1 MNILEILL
9 IFLSTLIF
17 IPPVLFFSQ
26 MNKEIIKKKN
36 MIGIIPQA
44 GSSSNETTEEKVLLV
59 QSYEYLGLKE
69 ENSQKDFNQKIIE
82 KTTEKFETIDA
93 EVRGTQEQASEAKSV
108 ADNCQTDIDNLQ
120 KSVNG
125 FDSKLDEKV
134 EKEFGKGLSTND
146 YNNNDKSRVE
156 ALNSLFN
163 EKNELI
169 LNEEKTQLVQSYE
182 YLGLK
187 EENSQKDFNQK
198 IIEKTTEK
206 FETIDAEV
214 RGTQEQ
220 ASEAK
225 SVADNCQTDIDNLQ
239 KSVNGFDSKLDEK
252 VEKEF
257 GKGLSTNDYNNND
270 KSRVEAL
277 NSLFNEKNELILN
290 EEKIQLLQPY
300 VDLGLTAK
308 HTQKHFNEKVLEEIK
323 KLVGLFKYYPYSI
336 VRSSKYVNFI
346 ESAKTKADV
355 FEFLNIGQKKGV
367 SVSQS
372 DDVVVLCYKET
383 KPDYTKNII
392 KLNID
397 KNNFSQR
404 INNINNF
411 KYDIRGVVLTTDDVY
426 NPESKHNVYISNSEE
441 YTTEEFP
448 KEIVIDVAGKQ
459 NYNIFYL
466 VNVQL
471 TVNPESVVGLGDFE
485 LTLNKGFLSY

>member
-44 GSSSNETTEEKVLLV
+44 GSSSNETTEEKTQLV

-69 ENSQKDFNQKIIE
+69 ENSQKDFNEKIIE
-82 KTTEKFETIDA
+82 KTIEKFETIDA
-93 EVRGTQEQASEAKSV
+93 EVRGAQAQASEAKSV

-156 ALNSLFN
+156 ALNS
-163 EKNELI
+163 I
-169 LNEEKTQLVQSYE
+169 
-182 YLGLK
+182 
-187 EENSQKDFNQK
+187 
-198 IIEKTTEK
+198 
-206 FETIDAEV
+206 
-214 RGTQEQ
+214 
-220 ASEAK
+220 
-225 SVADNCQTDIDNLQ
+225 
-239 KSVNGFDSKLDEK
+239 
-252 VEKEF
+252 
-257 GKGLSTNDYNNND
+257 
-270 KSRVEAL
+270 
-277 NSLFNEKNELILN
+277 FNEKNELILN

-308 HTQKHFNEKVLEEIK
+308 HTQKHFNEKVVEEIK

-346 ESAKTKADV
+346 ESAKTTTNV
-355 FEFLNIGQKKGV
+355 LEILNIGQKKGV

-372 DDVVVLCYKET
+372 DVVVVLCYKET

-404 INNINNF
+404 INNINYL

>member
-17 IPPVLFFSQ
+17 ISPVLFFSQ

-93 EVRGTQEQASEAKSV
+93 EVRGA
-108 ADNCQTDIDNLQ
+108 
-120 KSVNG
+120 
-125 FDSKLDEKV
+125 
-134 EKEFGKGLSTND
+134 
-146 YNNNDKSRVE
+146 
-156 ALNSLFN
+156 
-163 EKNELI
+163 
-169 LNEEKTQLVQSYE
+169 
-182 YLGLK
+182 
-187 EENSQKDFNQK
+187 
-198 IIEKTTEK
+198 
-206 FETIDAEV
+206 
-214 RGTQEQ
+214 QEQ

-323 KLVGLFKYYPYSI
+323 KLVGLFKYYPYTI

-346 ESAKTKADV
+346 ESAKTTANV

-466 VNVQL
+466 VNVEL

>member
-36 MIGIIPQA
+36 MIGIIPQPEE
-44 GSSSNETTEEKVLLV
+44 NTTEEKVLLV

-82 KTTEKFETIDA
+82 KT
-93 EVRGTQEQASEAKSV
+93 Q
-108 ADNCQTDIDNLQ
+108 
-120 KSVNG
+120 
-125 FDSKLDEKV
+125 EKV
-134 EKEFGKGLSTND
+134 DKETGKGLSTND
-146 YNNNDKSRVE
+146 YNDNDKNRVE
-156 ALNSLFN
+156 ALNSIFN

-169 LNEEKTQLVQSYE
+169 LNEEKIQLSQPYVDLELTAEHTQ
-182 YLGLK
+182 K
-187 EENSQKDFNQK
+187 HFNQK
-198 IIEKTTEK
+198 IIEKTK
-206 FETIDAEV
+206 
-214 RGTQEQ
+214 
-220 ASEAK
+220 
-225 SVADNCQTDIDNLQ
+225 
-239 KSVNGFDSKLDEK
+239 EK
-252 VEKEF
+252 VDKET
-257 GKGLSTNDYNNND
+257 GKGLSTNDYNNED
-270 KSRVEAL
+270 KNRVEAL
-277 NSLFNEKNELILN
+277 NSIFNEKNELILN

-300 VDLGLTAK
+300 LDLGLTAK
-308 HTQKHFNEKVLEEIK
+308 HTQKHFNEKVVEEIK

-346 ESAKTKADV
+346 ESAKTKSDV
-355 FEFLNIGQKKGV
+355 FEFLNIGQKKELTV
-367 SVSQS
+367 TDSNTF
-372 DDVVVLCYKET
+372 VVLCYKET

-397 KNNFSQR
+397 KNNFSQQL
-404 INNINNF
+404 NNIAMF
-411 KYDIRGVVLTTDDVY
+411 SYSIRGVVLTTDDVY

-466 VNVQL
+466 VNVEL
-471 TVNPESVVGLGDFE
+471 SVNPGSFAGVGDFE

>member
-44 GSSSNETTEEKVLLV
+44 GSSSNETTEEKTQLV

-69 ENSQKDFNQKIIE
+69 ENSQKDFNEKIIE
-82 KTTEKFETIDA
+82 KTIEKFETIDA
-93 EVRGTQEQASEAKSV
+93 EVRGAQAQASEAKSV

-187 EENSQKDFNQK
+187 EENSQKDFNEK
-198 IIEKTTEK
+198 IIEKTIEK

-214 RGTQEQ
+214 RGAQAQ

-300 VDLGLTAK
+300 VDLGITAK
-308 HTQKHFNEKVLEEIK
+308 HTQKHFNEKVVEEIK

-346 ESAKTKADV
+346 ESAKTTANV
-355 FEFLNIGQKKGV
+355 FEILNIGQKKGV

-397 KNNFSQR
+397 KNNFSQQ
-404 INNINNF
+404 INNINKF

-466 VNVQL
+466 VNVEL
-471 TVNPESVVGLGDFE
+471 TVNPVSVVGLGDFE

>member
-82 KTTEKFETIDA
+82 KTKEKFETIDA
-93 EVRGTQEQASEAKSV
+93 EVRGAQAQASEAKSEV
-108 ADNCQTDIDNLQ
+108 DYCRTDINNLQ
-120 KSVNG
+120 QAING
-125 FDSKLDEKV
+125 FDSKFDEKV
-134 EKEFGKGLSTND
+134 QKEFGKGLSTND
-146 YNNNDKSRVE
+146 YNNEDKSRVE

-163 EKNELI
+163 EK
-169 LNEEKTQLVQSYE
+169 K
-182 YLGLK
+182 
-187 EENSQKDFNQK
+187 
-198 IIEKTTEK
+198 
-206 FETIDAEV
+206 
-214 RGTQEQ
+214 
-220 ASEAK
+220 
-225 SVADNCQTDIDNLQ
+225 
-239 KSVNGFDSKLDEK
+239 
-252 VEKEF
+252 
-257 GKGLSTNDYNNND
+257 
-270 KSRVEAL
+270 
-277 NSLFNEKNELILN
+277 ELILN
-290 EEKIQLLQPY
+290 EEKIQLSQPY
-300 VDLGLTAK
+300 VDLELTAE
-308 HTQKHFNEKVLEEIK
+308 HTQKHFNEKVVEKIK
-323 KLVGLFKYYPYSI
+323 KLTPKEQAQPKRVTEIKDNTFDYKELSKYDNRVLIRSNERDEYMDLDSFGSSKNFITTLVKGSGKGKIHITLDRKTHTIEATKGNYAVIIVNNNDKIVRLFNKYYPYTI

-346 ESAKTKADV
+346 ESAKTTTN
-355 FEFLNIGQKKGV
+355 ELEILNIGQKKGV
-367 SVSQS
+367 SVTDSHTF
-372 DDVVVLCYKET
+372 VILCYKET

-404 INNINNF
+404 INNLAMFN
-411 KYDIRGVVLTTDDVY
+411 YSIRGVVLTTDDVY

-466 VNVQL
+466 VNVEL
-471 TVNPESVVGLGDFE
+471 SVNPGSFAGFGDFE

>member
-36 MIGIIPQA
+36 MIGIIPQPEE
-44 GSSSNETTEEKVLLV
+44 NTTEEKVLLV

-82 KTTEKFETIDA
+82 KT
-93 EVRGTQEQASEAKSV
+93 Q
-108 ADNCQTDIDNLQ
+108 
-120 KSVNG
+120 
-125 FDSKLDEKV
+125 EKV
-134 EKEFGKGLSTND
+134 DKETGKGLSTND
-146 YNNNDKSRVE
+146 YNNDDKNRVE
-156 ALNSLFN
+156 ALNS
-163 EKNELI
+163 I
-169 LNEEKTQLVQSYE
+169 
-182 YLGLK
+182 
-187 EENSQKDFNQK
+187 
-198 IIEKTTEK
+198 
-206 FETIDAEV
+206 
-214 RGTQEQ
+214 
-220 ASEAK
+220 
-225 SVADNCQTDIDNLQ
+225 
-239 KSVNGFDSKLDEK
+239 
-252 VEKEF
+252 
-257 GKGLSTNDYNNND
+257 
-270 KSRVEAL
+270 
-277 NSLFNEKNELILN
+277 FNEKNELILN

-300 VDLGLTAK
+300 LDLGLTAK
-308 HTQKHFNEKVLEEIK
+308 HTQKHFNEKVVEEIK

-346 ESAKTKADV
+346 ESAKTKSDV
-355 FEFLNIGQKKGV
+355 FEFLNIGQKKELTV
-367 SVSQS
+367 TDSNTF
-372 DDVVVLCYKET
+372 VVLCYKET

-404 INNINNF
+404 INNIAMFN
-411 KYDIRGVVLTTDDVY
+411 YSIRGVVLTTDDVY
-426 NPESKHNVYISNSEE
+426 NPESKHNVYISNSEQ

-466 VNVQL
+466 VNVEL
-471 TVNPESVVGLGDFE
+471 SVNPGSFAGVGDFE

>member
-36 MIGIIPQA
+36 MIGIIPQPEE
-44 GSSSNETTEEKVLLV
+44 NTTEEKVLLV

-82 KTTEKFETIDA
+82 KTK
-93 EVRGTQEQASEAKSV
+93 
-108 ADNCQTDIDNLQ
+108 
-120 KSVNG
+120 
-125 FDSKLDEKV
+125 EKV
-134 EKEFGKGLSTND
+134 DKETGKGLSTND
-146 YNNNDKSRVE
+146 YNDNDKNRVE
-156 ALNSLFN
+156 ALNS
-163 EKNELI
+163 I
-169 LNEEKTQLVQSYE
+169 
-182 YLGLK
+182 
-187 EENSQKDFNQK
+187 
-198 IIEKTTEK
+198 
-206 FETIDAEV
+206 
-214 RGTQEQ
+214 
-220 ASEAK
+220 
-225 SVADNCQTDIDNLQ
+225 
-239 KSVNGFDSKLDEK
+239 
-252 VEKEF
+252 
-257 GKGLSTNDYNNND
+257 
-270 KSRVEAL
+270 
-277 NSLFNEKNELILN
+277 FNEKNELILN
-290 EEKIQLLQPY
+290 EEKIQLSEPY
-300 VDLGLTAK
+300 VDLELTAE
-308 HTQKHFNEKVLEEIK
+308 HTQKHFNEKVVEKIK
-323 KLVGLFKYYPYSI
+323 KLAPKEQAQPKRVTEIKDNTFDYKELSKYDNRVLIRSNEKDEYVDLGAFGSSKNFITTLVKGSGKGKIHITGRDTIEATKGNYAVIIVNNNDKIVRLFNKYYPYTI

>member
-36 MIGIIPQA
+36 MIGIIPQPEE
-44 GSSSNETTEEKVLLV
+44 NTTEEKVLLV

-82 KTTEKFETIDA
+82 KT
-93 EVRGTQEQASEAKSV
+93 Q
-108 ADNCQTDIDNLQ
+108 
-120 KSVNG
+120 
-125 FDSKLDEKV
+125 EKV
-134 EKEFGKGLSTND
+134 DKETGKGLSTND
-146 YNNNDKSRVE
+146 YNDNDKNRVE
-156 ALNSLFN
+156 ALNS
-163 EKNELI
+163 I
-169 LNEEKTQLVQSYE
+169 
-182 YLGLK
+182 
-187 EENSQKDFNQK
+187 
-198 IIEKTTEK
+198 
-206 FETIDAEV
+206 
-214 RGTQEQ
+214 
-220 ASEAK
+220 
-225 SVADNCQTDIDNLQ
+225 
-239 KSVNGFDSKLDEK
+239 
-252 VEKEF
+252 
-257 GKGLSTNDYNNND
+257 
-270 KSRVEAL
+270 
-277 NSLFNEKNELILN
+277 FNEKNELILN
-290 EEKIQLLQPY
+290 EEKIQLSQPY
-300 VDLGLTAK
+300 VDLELTAE
-308 HTQKHFNEKVLEEIK
+308 HTQKHFNEKVVEKIK
-323 KLVGLFKYYPYSI
+323 KLAPKEQAQPKRVTEIKDNTFDYKELSKYDNRVLIRSNERDEYMDLDSFGSSKNFITTLVKGSGKGKIHITLDRKTHTIEATKGNYAVIIVNNNDKIVRLFNKYYPYTI

-346 ESAKTKADV
+346 ESAKTTANV
-355 FEFLNIGQKKGV
+355 FEILNIGQKKGV

-372 DDVVVLCYKET
+372 DVVVVLCYKET

-404 INNINNF
+404 IINNINYL

-466 VNVQL
+466 VNVEP

>member
-17 IPPVLFFSQ
+17 ISPVLFFSQ

-93 EVRGTQEQASEAKSV
+93 EVRGAQEQASEAKSV

-146 YNNNDKSRVE
+146 YNNEDKSRVE

-169 LNEEKTQLVQSYE
+169 LNEEKIQLSQPYVDLELTAEHTQ
-182 YLGLK
+182 K
-187 EENSQKDFNQK
+187 HFNQK
-198 IIEKTTEK
+198 IIEKTK
-206 FETIDAEV
+206 
-214 RGTQEQ
+214 
-220 ASEAK
+220 
-225 SVADNCQTDIDNLQ
+225 
-239 KSVNGFDSKLDEK
+239 EK
-252 VEKEF
+252 VDKET
-257 GKGLSTNDYNNND
+257 GKGLSTNDYNNED
-270 KSRVEAL
+270 KNRVEAL

-346 ESAKTKADV
+346 ESAKTKSDV
-355 FEFLNIGQKKGV
+355 FEFLNIGQKKELTV
-367 SVSQS
+367 TDSNTF
-372 DDVVVLCYKET
+372 VVLCYKET

-404 INNINNF
+404 INNLAMFN
-411 KYDIRGVVLTTDDVY
+411 YSIRGVVLTTDDVY

-466 VNVQL
+466 VNVEL
-471 TVNPESVVGLGDFE
+471 SVNPGSFAGVGDFE

>member
-36 MIGIIPQA
+36 MIGIIPQPEE
-44 GSSSNETTEEKVLLV
+44 NTTEEKVLLV

-82 KTTEKFETIDA
+82 KT
-93 EVRGTQEQASEAKSV
+93 Q
-108 ADNCQTDIDNLQ
+108 
-120 KSVNG
+120 
-125 FDSKLDEKV
+125 EKV
-134 EKEFGKGLSTND
+134 DKETGKGLSSND
-146 YNNNDKSRVE
+146 YNDNDKNRVE
-156 ALNSLFN
+156 ALNSIFN

-169 LNEEKTQLVQSYE
+169 LNEEKIQLSQPYVDLELTAEHTQ
-182 YLGLK
+182 K
-187 EENSQKDFNQK
+187 HFNQK
-198 IIEKTTEK
+198 IIEKTK
-206 FETIDAEV
+206 
-214 RGTQEQ
+214 
-220 ASEAK
+220 
-225 SVADNCQTDIDNLQ
+225 
-239 KSVNGFDSKLDEK
+239 EK
-252 VEKEF
+252 VDKET
-257 GKGLSTNDYNNND
+257 GKGLSTNDYNNED
-270 KSRVEAL
+270 KNRVEAL

-346 ESAKTKADV
+346 ESAKTKSDV
-355 FEFLNIGQKKGV
+355 FEFLNIGQKKELTV
-367 SVSQS
+367 TDSNTF
-372 DDVVVLCYKET
+372 VVLCYKET

-404 INNINNF
+404 INNIAMFN
-411 KYDIRGVVLTTDDVY
+411 YGIRGVVLTTDDVY

-466 VNVQL
+466 VNVEL
-471 TVNPESVVGLGDFE
+471 SVNPSSFAGVGDFE

>member
-17 IPPVLFFSQ
+17 ISPVLFFSQ

-93 EVRGTQEQASEAKSV
+93 EVRGAQEQASEAKSV

-146 YNNNDKSRVE
+146 YNNEDKSRVE

-163 EKNELI
+163 EK
-169 LNEEKTQLVQSYE
+169 K
-182 YLGLK
+182 
-187 EENSQKDFNQK
+187 
-198 IIEKTTEK
+198 
-206 FETIDAEV
+206 
-214 RGTQEQ
+214 
-220 ASEAK
+220 
-225 SVADNCQTDIDNLQ
+225 
-239 KSVNGFDSKLDEK
+239 
-252 VEKEF
+252 
-257 GKGLSTNDYNNND
+257 
-270 KSRVEAL
+270 
-277 NSLFNEKNELILN
+277 ELILN
-290 EEKIQLLQPY
+290 EEKIQLSQPY
-300 VDLGLTAK
+300 VDLELTAE
-308 HTQKHFNEKVLEEIK
+308 HTQKHFNEKVVEKIK
-323 KLVGLFKYYPYSI
+323 KLTPKEQAQPKRVTEIKDNTFDYKELSKYDNRVLIRSNERDEYMDLDSFGSSKNFITTLVKGSGKGKIHITLDRKTHTIEATKGNYAVIIVNNNDKIVRLFNKYYPYTI

-346 ESAKTKADV
+346 ESAKTTANV
-355 FEFLNIGQKKGV
+355 FEILNIGQKKGV

-404 INNINNF
+404 INNINKF

-466 VNVQL
+466 VNVEL

>member
-36 MIGIIPQA
+36 MIGIIPQPEE
-44 GSSSNETTEEKVLLV
+44 NTTEEKVLLV

-93 EVRGTQEQASEAKSV
+93 EVRGAQAQASHAVSEV
-108 ADNCQTDIDNLQ
+108 AYCRQDINSLQ
-120 KSVNG
+120 QAVNG
-125 FDSKLDEKV
+125 FDSKLEEKV
-134 EKEFGKGLSTND
+134 NEKVTKEFGKGLSTND

-156 ALNSLFN
+156 ALNS
-163 EKNELI
+163 I
-169 LNEEKTQLVQSYE
+169 
-182 YLGLK
+182 
-187 EENSQKDFNQK
+187 
-198 IIEKTTEK
+198 
-206 FETIDAEV
+206 
-214 RGTQEQ
+214 
-220 ASEAK
+220 
-225 SVADNCQTDIDNLQ
+225 
-239 KSVNGFDSKLDEK
+239 
-252 VEKEF
+252 
-257 GKGLSTNDYNNND
+257 
-270 KSRVEAL
+270 
-277 NSLFNEKNELILN
+277 FNEKNELILN

-300 VDLGLTAK
+300 LDLGITAK
-308 HTQKHFNEKVLEEIK
+308 HTQKHFNEKVVEEIK

-346 ESAKTKADV
+346 ESAKTKSDV
-355 FEFLNIGQKKGV
+355 FEFLNIGQKKELTV
-367 SVSQS
+367 TDSNTF
-372 DDVVVLCYKET
+372 VVLCYKET

-404 INNINNF
+404 INNIAMFN
-411 KYDIRGVVLTTDDVY
+411 YSIRGVVLTTDDVY
-426 NPESKHNVYISNSEE
+426 NPESKHNVYISNSEQ

-466 VNVQL
+466 VNVEL
-471 TVNPESVVGLGDFE
+471 SVNPGSFAGVGDFE

>member
-36 MIGIIPQA
+36 MIGIIPQPEE
-44 GSSSNETTEEKVLLV
+44 NTTEEKVLLV

-82 KTTEKFETIDA
+82 KT
-93 EVRGTQEQASEAKSV
+93 Q
-108 ADNCQTDIDNLQ
+108 
-120 KSVNG
+120 
-125 FDSKLDEKV
+125 EKV
-134 EKEFGKGLSTND
+134 DKETGKGLSTND
-146 YNNNDKSRVE
+146 YNDNDKNRVE
-156 ALNSLFN
+156 ALNSIFN

-169 LNEEKTQLVQSYE
+169 LNEEKIQLSQPYVDLELTAEHTQ
-182 YLGLK
+182 K
-187 EENSQKDFNQK
+187 HFNQK
-198 IIEKTTEK
+198 IIEKTK
-206 FETIDAEV
+206 
-214 RGTQEQ
+214 
-220 ASEAK
+220 
-225 SVADNCQTDIDNLQ
+225 
-239 KSVNGFDSKLDEK
+239 EK
-252 VEKEF
+252 VDKET
-257 GKGLSTNDYNNND
+257 GKGLSTNDYNNED
-270 KSRVEAL
+270 KNRVEAL
-277 NSLFNEKNELILN
+277 NSIFNEKNELILN

-300 VDLGLTAK
+300 LDLGLTAK
-308 HTQKHFNEKVLEEIK
+308 HTQKHFNEKVVEEIK

-346 ESAKTKADV
+346 ESAKTKSDV
-355 FEFLNIGQKKGV
+355 FEFLNIGQKKELTV
-367 SVSQS
+367 TDSNTF
-372 DDVVVLCYKET
+372 VVLCYKET

-404 INNINNF
+404 INNIAMFN
-411 KYDIRGVVLTTDDVY
+411 YSIRGVVLTTDDVY
-426 NPESKHNVYISNSEE
+426 NPESKHNVYISNSEQ

-466 VNVQL
+466 VNVEL
-471 TVNPESVVGLGDFE
+471 SVNPSSFAGVGDFE

>member
-1 MNILEILL
+1 
-9 IFLSTLIF
+9 
-17 IPPVLFFSQ
+17 
-26 MNKEIIKKKN
+26 

-44 GSSSNETTEEKVLLV
+44 GNSSN
-59 QSYEYLGLKE
+59 
-69 ENSQKDFNQKIIE
+69 
-82 KTTEKFETIDA
+82 KTT
-93 EVRGTQEQASEAKSV
+93 
-108 ADNCQTDIDNLQ
+108 
-120 KSVNG
+120 
-125 FDSKLDEKV
+125 
-134 EKEFGKGLSTND
+134 
-146 YNNNDKSRVE
+146 
-156 ALNSLFN
+156 
-163 EKNELI
+163 
-169 LNEEKTQLVQSYE
+169 EEKTQLVQSYE

-187 EENSQKDFNQK
+187 EDNTQKDFNQK
-198 IIEKTTEK
+198 IIEKTKEK

-214 RGTQEQ
+214 RGAQAQ
-220 ASEAK
+220 ASHAVSE
-225 SVADNCQTDIDNLQ
+225 VDYCRQDINSLQ
-239 KSVNGFDSKLDEK
+239 NQVNGFDSKFDEK
-252 VEKEF
+252 VQKEF
-257 GKGLSTNDYNNND
+257 GKGLSTNDYNDND
-270 KSRVEAL
+270 KNRVEAL
-277 NSLFNEKNELILN
+277 NSIFNEKNELILN
-290 EEKIQLLQPY
+290 EEKIQLSEPY
-300 VDLGLTAK
+300 VDLELTAE
-308 HTQKHFNEKVLEEIK
+308 HTQKHFNEKVVEEIK
-323 KLVGLFKYYPYSI
+323 KLAPKEQAQPKRVTEIKDNTFDYKELSKYDNRVLIRSNEKDEYMDLDSFGSSKNFITTLVKGSGKGKIHITLDQKKHTIEATKGNYAVIIVNNNDKIVRLFNKYYPYTI

-466 VNVQL
+466 VNVEL
-471 TVNPESVVGLGDFE
+471 SVNPSSFAGVGDFE

>member
-9 IFLSTLIF
+9 IILSTLIF

-36 MIGIIPQA
+36 MIGIIPQPEE
-44 GSSSNETTEEKVLLV
+44 NTTEEKVLLV

-82 KTTEKFETIDA
+82 KTK
-93 EVRGTQEQASEAKSV
+93 
-108 ADNCQTDIDNLQ
+108 
-120 KSVNG
+120 
-125 FDSKLDEKV
+125 EKV
-134 EKEFGKGLSTND
+134 DKETGKGLSTND
-146 YNNNDKSRVE
+146 YNDNDKNKVE
-156 ALNSLFN
+156 ALNS
-163 EKNELI
+163 I
-169 LNEEKTQLVQSYE
+169 
-182 YLGLK
+182 
-187 EENSQKDFNQK
+187 
-198 IIEKTTEK
+198 
-206 FETIDAEV
+206 
-214 RGTQEQ
+214 
-220 ASEAK
+220 
-225 SVADNCQTDIDNLQ
+225 
-239 KSVNGFDSKLDEK
+239 
-252 VEKEF
+252 
-257 GKGLSTNDYNNND
+257 
-270 KSRVEAL
+270 
-277 NSLFNEKNELILN
+277 FNEKNELILN
-290 EEKIQLLQPY
+290 EEKIQLSEPY
-300 VDLGLTAK
+300 VDLELTAE
-308 HTQKHFNEKVLEEIK
+308 HTQKHFNEKVVEEIK
-323 KLVGLFKYYPYSI
+323 KLAPKEQAQPKRVTEIKDNTFDYKELSKYDNRVLIRSNEKDEYMDLDSFGSSKNFITTLVKGSGKGKIHITLDQKKHTIEATKGNYAVIIVNNNDKIVRLFNKYYPYTI

>member
-17 IPPVLFFSQ
+17 ISPVLFFSQ

-93 EVRGTQEQASEAKSV
+93 EVRGAQEQASEAKSV

-146 YNNNDKSRVE
+146 YNDNDKNRVE
-156 ALNSLFN
+156 ALNSIFN

-169 LNEEKTQLVQSYE
+169 LNEEKIQLSQPYIDLELTAEHTQ
-182 YLGLK
+182 K
-187 EENSQKDFNQK
+187 HFNQK
-198 IIEKTTEK
+198 IIEKTK
-206 FETIDAEV
+206 
-214 RGTQEQ
+214 
-220 ASEAK
+220 
-225 SVADNCQTDIDNLQ
+225 
-239 KSVNGFDSKLDEK
+239 EK
-252 VEKEF
+252 VDKET
-257 GKGLSTNDYNNND
+257 GKGLSTNDYNNED
-270 KSRVEAL
+270 KNRVEAL
-277 NSLFNEKNELILN
+277 NSIFNEKNELILN

-346 ESAKTKADV
+346 ESAKTKSDV
-355 FEFLNIGQKKGV
+355 FEFLNIGQKKELTV
-367 SVSQS
+367 TDSNTF
-372 DDVVVLCYKET
+372 VVLCYKET

-404 INNINNF
+404 INNLAMFN
-411 KYDIRGVVLTTDDVY
+411 YSIRGVVLTTDDVY

-466 VNVQL
+466 VNVEL
-471 TVNPESVVGLGDFE
+471 SVNPGSFAGVGDFE

>member
-44 GSSSNETTEEKVLLV
+44 GSSSNETTEEKTQLV

-69 ENSQKDFNQKIIE
+69 ENSQKDFNEKIIE

-93 EVRGTQEQASEAKSV
+93 EVRGAQAQASEAKSV
-108 ADNCQTDIDNLQ
+108 ADNCLTDIDNLQ

-156 ALNSLFN
+156 ALNS
-163 EKNELI
+163 I
-169 LNEEKTQLVQSYE
+169 
-182 YLGLK
+182 
-187 EENSQKDFNQK
+187 
-198 IIEKTTEK
+198 
-206 FETIDAEV
+206 
-214 RGTQEQ
+214 
-220 ASEAK
+220 
-225 SVADNCQTDIDNLQ
+225 
-239 KSVNGFDSKLDEK
+239 
-252 VEKEF
+252 
-257 GKGLSTNDYNNND
+257 
-270 KSRVEAL
+270 
-277 NSLFNEKNELILN
+277 FNEKNELILN
-290 EEKIQLLQPY
+290 EEKIQLSQPY
-300 VDLGLTAK
+300 VDLELTAE
-308 HTQKHFNEKVLEEIK
+308 HSQKHFNEKVVEKIK
-323 KLVGLFKYYPYSI
+323 KLAPKEQAQPKRVTEIKDNTFDYKELSKYDNRVLIRSNERDEYMDLDSFGSSKNFITTLVKGSGKGKIHITLDRKTHTIEATKGNYAVIIVNNNDKIVRLFNKYYPYTI

-346 ESAKTKADV
+346 ESAKTTANV

-372 DDVVVLCYKET
+372 DVVVVLCYKET

-404 INNINNF
+404 INNINYL

-466 VNVQL
+466 VNVEP

>member
-44 GSSSNETTEEKVLLV
+44 GSSSNETTEEKTQLV

-69 ENSQKDFNQKIIE
+69 ENSQKDFNEKIIE
-82 KTTEKFETIDA
+82 KTIEKFETIDA
-93 EVRGTQEQASEAKSV
+93 EVRGAQAQASEAKSV

-156 ALNSLFN
+156 ALNSIFN

-187 EENSQKDFNQK
+187 EENSQKD
-198 IIEKTTEK
+198 
-206 FETIDAEV
+206 
-214 RGTQEQ
+214 
-220 ASEAK
+220 
-225 SVADNCQTDIDNLQ
+225 
-239 KSVNGFDSKLDEK
+239 
-252 VEKEF
+252 
-257 GKGLSTNDYNNND
+257 
-270 KSRVEAL
+270 
-277 NSLFNEKNELILN
+277 
-290 EEKIQLLQPY
+290 
-300 VDLGLTAK
+300 
-308 HTQKHFNEKVLEEIK
+308 FNEKVLEEIK

-346 ESAKTKADV
+346 ESAKTKSDV

-404 INNINNF
+404 INNINKF

-466 VNVQL
+466 VNVEL

>member
-36 MIGIIPQA
+36 MIGIIPQPEE
-44 GSSSNETTEEKVLLV
+44 NTTEEKVLLV

-82 KTTEKFETIDA
+82 KT
-93 EVRGTQEQASEAKSV
+93 Q
-108 ADNCQTDIDNLQ
+108 
-120 KSVNG
+120 
-125 FDSKLDEKV
+125 EKV
-134 EKEFGKGLSTND
+134 DKETGKGLSTND
-146 YNNNDKSRVE
+146 YNNEDKSRVE

-163 EKNELI
+163 EKKELI
-169 LNEEKTQLVQSYE
+169 LNEEKIQLSQPYVDLELTAEHTQ
-182 YLGLK
+182 K
-187 EENSQKDFNQK
+187 HFNQK
-198 IIEKTTEK
+198 IIEKTK
-206 FETIDAEV
+206 
-214 RGTQEQ
+214 
-220 ASEAK
+220 
-225 SVADNCQTDIDNLQ
+225 
-239 KSVNGFDSKLDEK
+239 EK
-252 VEKEF
+252 VDKET
-257 GKGLSTNDYNNND
+257 GKGLSTNDYNNED
-270 KSRVEAL
+270 KNRVEAL
-277 NSLFNEKNELILN
+277 NSIFNEKNELILN

-346 ESAKTKADV
+346 ESAKTKSDV
-355 FEFLNIGQKKGV
+355 FEFLNIGQKKELTV
-367 SVSQS
+367 TDSNTF
-372 DDVVVLCYKET
+372 VVLCYKET

-404 INNINNF
+404 INNIAMFN
-411 KYDIRGVVLTTDDVY
+411 YGIRGVVLTTDDVY

-466 VNVQL
+466 VNVEL
-471 TVNPESVVGLGDFE
+471 SVNPSSFAGVGDFE

>member
-44 GSSSNETTEEKVLLV
+44 GSSSNETTEEK
-59 QSYEYLGLKE
+59 
-69 ENSQKDFNQKIIE
+69 
-82 KTTEKFETIDA
+82 
-93 EVRGTQEQASEAKSV
+93 
-108 ADNCQTDIDNLQ
+108 
-120 KSVNG
+120 
-125 FDSKLDEKV
+125 
-134 EKEFGKGLSTND
+134 
-146 YNNNDKSRVE
+146 
-156 ALNSLFN
+156 
-163 EKNELI
+163 
-169 LNEEKTQLVQSYE
+169 TQLVQSYE

-187 EENSQKDFNQK
+187 EENSQKDFNEK

-214 RGTQEQ
+214 RGAQAQ

-346 ESAKTKADV
+346 ESAKTKSDV
-355 FEFLNIGQKKGV
+355 FEFLNIGQKKELTV
-367 SVSQS
+367 TDSNTF
-372 DDVVVLCYKET
+372 VVLCYKET

-404 INNINNF
+404 INNINYL

-466 VNVQL
+466 VNVEP

>member
-36 MIGIIPQA
+36 MIGIIPQPEE
-44 GSSSNETTEEKVLLV
+44 NTTEEKVLLV

-82 KTTEKFETIDA
+82 KT
-93 EVRGTQEQASEAKSV
+93 Q
-108 ADNCQTDIDNLQ
+108 
-120 KSVNG
+120 
-125 FDSKLDEKV
+125 EKV
-134 EKEFGKGLSTND
+134 DKETGKGLSTND
-146 YNNNDKSRVE
+146 YNDNDKNRVE
-156 ALNSLFN
+156 ALNS
-163 EKNELI
+163 I
-169 LNEEKTQLVQSYE
+169 
-182 YLGLK
+182 
-187 EENSQKDFNQK
+187 
-198 IIEKTTEK
+198 
-206 FETIDAEV
+206 
-214 RGTQEQ
+214 
-220 ASEAK
+220 
-225 SVADNCQTDIDNLQ
+225 
-239 KSVNGFDSKLDEK
+239 
-252 VEKEF
+252 
-257 GKGLSTNDYNNND
+257 
-270 KSRVEAL
+270 
-277 NSLFNEKNELILN
+277 FNEKNELILN

-300 VDLGLTAK
+300 VDLELTAE
-308 HTQKHFNEKVLEEIK
+308 HTQKHFNEKVVEEIK

-346 ESAKTKADV
+346 ESAKTKSDV
-355 FEFLNIGQKKGV
+355 FEFLNIGQKKELTV
-367 SVSQS
+367 TDSNTF
-372 DDVVVLCYKET
+372 VVLCYKET

-404 INNINNF
+404 INNLAMFN
-411 KYDIRGVVLTTDDVY
+411 YSIRGVVLTTDDVY
-426 NPESKHNVYISNSEE
+426 NPESKHNVYISNSEQ

-466 VNVQL
+466 VNVEL
-471 TVNPESVVGLGDFE
+471 SVNPGSFAGVGDFE

>member
-9 IFLSTLIF
+9 IILSTLIF

-36 MIGIIPQA
+36 MIGIIPQPEE
-44 GSSSNETTEEKVLLV
+44 NTTEEKVLLV

-82 KTTEKFETIDA
+82 KTK
-93 EVRGTQEQASEAKSV
+93 
-108 ADNCQTDIDNLQ
+108 
-120 KSVNG
+120 
-125 FDSKLDEKV
+125 EKV
-134 EKEFGKGLSTND
+134 DKETGKGLSTND
-146 YNNNDKSRVE
+146 YNDNDKNRVE
-156 ALNSLFN
+156 ALNS
-163 EKNELI
+163 I
-169 LNEEKTQLVQSYE
+169 
-182 YLGLK
+182 
-187 EENSQKDFNQK
+187 
-198 IIEKTTEK
+198 
-206 FETIDAEV
+206 
-214 RGTQEQ
+214 
-220 ASEAK
+220 
-225 SVADNCQTDIDNLQ
+225 
-239 KSVNGFDSKLDEK
+239 
-252 VEKEF
+252 
-257 GKGLSTNDYNNND
+257 
-270 KSRVEAL
+270 
-277 NSLFNEKNELILN
+277 FNEKNELILN
-290 EEKIQLLQPY
+290 EEKIQLSEPY
-300 VDLGLTAK
+300 VDLELTAE
-308 HTQKHFNEKVLEEIK
+308 HTQKHFNEKVVEEIK
-323 KLVGLFKYYPYSI
+323 KLAPKEQAQPKRVTEIKDNTFDYKELSKYDNRVLIRSNEKDEYMDLDSFGSSKNFITTLVKGSGKGKIHITLDQKKHTIEATKGNYAVIIVNNNDKIVRLFNKYYPYTI

-372 DDVVVLCYKET
+372 DNVVVLCYKET

>member
-44 GSSSNETTEEKVLLV
+44 GSSSNETTEEKTQLV

-69 ENSQKDFNQKIIE
+69 ENSQKDFNEKIIE

-93 EVRGTQEQASEAKSV
+93 EVRGAQEQASEAKSV

-146 YNNNDKSRVE
+146 YNNEDKSRVE

-163 EKNELI
+163 EKKELI
-169 LNEEKTQLVQSYE
+169 LNEEKIQLSQPYVDLE
-182 YLGLK
+182 LTA
-187 EENSQKDFNQK
+187 EHSQKHFNEK
-198 IIEKTTEK
+198 IIEKTK
-206 FETIDAEV
+206 
-214 RGTQEQ
+214 
-220 ASEAK
+220 
-225 SVADNCQTDIDNLQ
+225 
-239 KSVNGFDSKLDEK
+239 EK
-252 VEKEF
+252 VDKET

-277 NSLFNEKNELILN
+277 NSIFNEKNELILN

-300 VDLGLTAK
+300 LDLGITAK
-308 HTQKHFNEKVLEEIK
+308 HTQKHFNEKVVEEIK

-346 ESAKTKADV
+346 ESAKTKSDV
-355 FEFLNIGQKKGV
+355 FEFLNIGQKKELTV
-367 SVSQS
+367 TDSNTF
-372 DDVVVLCYKET
+372 VVLCYKET

-404 INNINNF
+404 INNLAMFN
-411 KYDIRGVVLTTDDVY
+411 YSIRGVVLTTDDVY

-466 VNVQL
+466 VNVEL
-471 TVNPESVVGLGDFE
+471 SVNPSSFAGVGDFE

>member
-36 MIGIIPQA
+36 MIGIIPQPEE
-44 GSSSNETTEEKVLLV
+44 NTTEEKVLLV

-82 KTTEKFETIDA
+82 KT
-93 EVRGTQEQASEAKSV
+93 Q
-108 ADNCQTDIDNLQ
+108 
-120 KSVNG
+120 
-125 FDSKLDEKV
+125 EKV
-134 EKEFGKGLSTND
+134 DKETGKGLSTND
-146 YNNNDKSRVE
+146 YNDNDKNRVE
-156 ALNSLFN
+156 ALNS
-163 EKNELI
+163 I
-169 LNEEKTQLVQSYE
+169 
-182 YLGLK
+182 
-187 EENSQKDFNQK
+187 
-198 IIEKTTEK
+198 
-206 FETIDAEV
+206 
-214 RGTQEQ
+214 
-220 ASEAK
+220 
-225 SVADNCQTDIDNLQ
+225 
-239 KSVNGFDSKLDEK
+239 
-252 VEKEF
+252 
-257 GKGLSTNDYNNND
+257 
-270 KSRVEAL
+270 
-277 NSLFNEKNELILN
+277 FNEKNELILN

-300 VDLGLTAK
+300 LDLGLTAK
-308 HTQKHFNEKVLEEIK
+308 HTQKHFNEKVVEEIK

-346 ESAKTKADV
+346 ESAKTKSDV
-355 FEFLNIGQKKGV
+355 FEFLNIGQKKELTV
-367 SVSQS
+367 TDSNTF
-372 DDVVVLCYKET
+372 VVLCYKET

-404 INNINNF
+404 INNIAMFN
-411 KYDIRGVVLTTDDVY
+411 YSIRGVVLTTDDVY
-426 NPESKHNVYISNSEE
+426 NPESKHNVYISNSEQ

-466 VNVQL
+466 VNVEL
-471 TVNPESVVGLGDFE
+471 SVNPGSFAGVGDFE

>member
-17 IPPVLFFSQ
+17 ISPVLFFSQ

-93 EVRGTQEQASEAKSV
+93 EVRGA
-108 ADNCQTDIDNLQ
+108 
-120 KSVNG
+120 
-125 FDSKLDEKV
+125 
-134 EKEFGKGLSTND
+134 
-146 YNNNDKSRVE
+146 
-156 ALNSLFN
+156 
-163 EKNELI
+163 
-169 LNEEKTQLVQSYE
+169 
-182 YLGLK
+182 
-187 EENSQKDFNQK
+187 
-198 IIEKTTEK
+198 
-206 FETIDAEV
+206 
-214 RGTQEQ
+214 QEQ

-346 ESAKTKADV
+346 ESAKTKSDV
-355 FEFLNIGQKKGV
+355 FEFLNIGQKKELTV
-367 SVSQS
+367 TDSNTF
-372 DDVVVLCYKET
+372 VVLCYKET

-404 INNINNF
+404 INNLAMFN
-411 KYDIRGVVLTTDDVY
+411 YSIRGVVLTTDDVY

-466 VNVQL
+466 VNVEP

>member
-1 MNILEILL
+1 
-9 IFLSTLIF
+9 
-17 IPPVLFFSQ
+17 
-26 MNKEIIKKKN
+26 
-36 MIGIIPQA
+36 MIGIIPQPEE
-44 GSSSNETTEEKVLLV
+44 NTTEEKVLLV

-69 ENSQKDFNQKIIE
+69 DNTQKDFNQKIIE
-82 KTTEKFETIDA
+82 KTK
-93 EVRGTQEQASEAKSV
+93 
-108 ADNCQTDIDNLQ
+108 
-120 KSVNG
+120 
-125 FDSKLDEKV
+125 EKV
-134 EKEFGKGLSTND
+134 DKETGKGLSTND
-146 YNNNDKSRVE
+146 YNDNDKNRVE
-156 ALNSLFN
+156 ALNS
-163 EKNELI
+163 I
-169 LNEEKTQLVQSYE
+169 
-182 YLGLK
+182 
-187 EENSQKDFNQK
+187 
-198 IIEKTTEK
+198 
-206 FETIDAEV
+206 
-214 RGTQEQ
+214 
-220 ASEAK
+220 
-225 SVADNCQTDIDNLQ
+225 
-239 KSVNGFDSKLDEK
+239 
-252 VEKEF
+252 
-257 GKGLSTNDYNNND
+257 
-270 KSRVEAL
+270 
-277 NSLFNEKNELILN
+277 FNEKNELILN
-290 EEKIQLLQPY
+290 EEKIQLSEPY
-300 VDLGLTAK
+300 VDLELTAE
-308 HTQKHFNEKVLEEIK
+308 HTQKHFNEKVVEEIK
-323 KLVGLFKYYPYSI
+323 KLAPKEQAQPKRVTEIKDNTFDYKELSKYDNRVLIRSNEKDEYMDLDSFGSSKNFITTLVKGSGKGKIHITLDQKKHTIEATKGNYAVIIVNNNDKIVRLFNKYYPYTI

-426 NPESKHNVYISNSEE
+426 NPESKHNVYISNSEQ

>member
-36 MIGIIPQA
+36 MIGIIPQPEE
-44 GSSSNETTEEKVLLV
+44 NTTEEKVLLV

-82 KTTEKFETIDA
+82 KT
-93 EVRGTQEQASEAKSV
+93 Q
-108 ADNCQTDIDNLQ
+108 
-120 KSVNG
+120 
-125 FDSKLDEKV
+125 EKV
-134 EKEFGKGLSTND
+134 DKETGKGLSTND
-146 YNNNDKSRVE
+146 YNDNDKNRVE
-156 ALNSLFN
+156 ALNSIFN

-169 LNEEKTQLVQSYE
+169 LNEEKIQLSQPYVDLELTAEHTQ
-182 YLGLK
+182 K
-187 EENSQKDFNQK
+187 HFNQK
-198 IIEKTTEK
+198 IIEKTK
-206 FETIDAEV
+206 
-214 RGTQEQ
+214 
-220 ASEAK
+220 
-225 SVADNCQTDIDNLQ
+225 
-239 KSVNGFDSKLDEK
+239 EK
-252 VEKEF
+252 VDKET
-257 GKGLSTNDYNNND
+257 GKGLSTNDYNNED
-270 KSRVEAL
+270 KNRVEAL
-277 NSLFNEKNELILN
+277 NSIFNEKNELILN

-300 VDLGLTAK
+300 LDLGLTAK
-308 HTQKHFNEKVLEEIK
+308 HTQKHFNEKVVEEIK

-346 ESAKTKADV
+346 ESAKTKSDV
-355 FEFLNIGQKKGV
+355 FEFLNIGQKKELTV
-367 SVSQS
+367 TDSNTF
-372 DDVVVLCYKET
+372 VVLCYKET

-404 INNINNF
+404 INNIAMFN
-411 KYDIRGVVLTTDDVY
+411 YGIRGVVLTTDDVY

-466 VNVQL
+466 VNVEL
-471 TVNPESVVGLGDFE
+471 SVNPGSFAGVGDFE

>member
-9 IFLSTLIF
+9 IILSTLIF

-36 MIGIIPQA
+36 MIGIIPQPEE
-44 GSSSNETTEEKVLLV
+44 NTTEEKVLLV

-82 KTTEKFETIDA
+82 KTK
-93 EVRGTQEQASEAKSV
+93 
-108 ADNCQTDIDNLQ
+108 
-120 KSVNG
+120 
-125 FDSKLDEKV
+125 EKV
-134 EKEFGKGLSTND
+134 DKETGKGLSTND
-146 YNNNDKSRVE
+146 YNDNDKNRVE
-156 ALNSLFN
+156 ALNS
-163 EKNELI
+163 I
-169 LNEEKTQLVQSYE
+169 
-182 YLGLK
+182 
-187 EENSQKDFNQK
+187 
-198 IIEKTTEK
+198 
-206 FETIDAEV
+206 
-214 RGTQEQ
+214 
-220 ASEAK
+220 
-225 SVADNCQTDIDNLQ
+225 
-239 KSVNGFDSKLDEK
+239 
-252 VEKEF
+252 
-257 GKGLSTNDYNNND
+257 
-270 KSRVEAL
+270 
-277 NSLFNEKNELILN
+277 FNEKNELILN
-290 EEKIQLLQPY
+290 EEKIQLSEPY
-300 VDLGLTAK
+300 VDLELTAE
-308 HTQKHFNEKVLEEIK
+308 HTQKHFNEKVVEEIK
-323 KLVGLFKYYPYSI
+323 KLAPKEQAQPKRVTEIKDNTFDYKELSKYDNRVLIRSNEKDEYMDLDSFGSSKNFITTLVKGSGKGKIHITLDQKKHTIEATKGNYAVIIVNNNDKIVRLFNKYYPYTI

-466 VNVQL
+466 VNVEL
-471 TVNPESVVGLGDFE
+471 SVNPGSFAGVGDFE